1 MIEWRIAHNHLFADV
16 TLDLSRDTTVPTT
29 TTSVSDIPITTTHH
43 DAGLS
48 LHQEPENE
56 EGEELA
62 QTILLSSEQTLLS
75 LLTRCT
81 FENIHSLLFLHPI

>member
-62 QTILLSSEQTLLS
+62 QTIFFVERTNVALAP
-75 LLTRCT
+75 
-81 FENIHSLLFLHPI
+81 HSMYF